1 MKCSAALLGMSTWL
15 SNNEDIRMR
24 FYHPT
29 HSPAPL
35 LNDDHVSVTEDV
47 RVQNTFPE
55 SLRALQRSAHLS
67 LVAFERYETTGG
79 RFRP

>member
-1 MKCSAALLGMSTWL
+1 MQETVKVFVLFHRFLSLAREVLCGPSQAMMSTWP

-29 HSPAPL
+29 HPPAPL

-55 SLRALQRSAHLS
+55 LLRAL
-67 LVAFERYETTGG
+67 
-79 RFRP
+79 